1 MHVFP
6 SLGTL
11 IRRLPVRGMVT
22 TLATCALSCGVATV
36 AIAQSTPPTGDPQT
50 NTFGWVPNSTNA
62 LNFASQTP
70 GRVGQAAPH
79 VLFSSNA
86 VGSVTLDF
94 FNPAGGLAFFE
105 MRIDGVQ
112 TGATAHPV
120 VIGDTIHSGGISVPD
135 GTNVIGQVFNA
146 TQHVDIR
153 LALGGERDWDFDW
166 VRFEVLPPLPPE
178 PPVPAVPVPTMSA
191 FGLGLII
198 LAMLF
203 IASRRLR
210 VSAPRR

>member
-6 SLGTL
+6 SLGAL
-11 IRRLPVRGMVT
+11 ITRFPARGMVT
-22 TLATCALSCGVATV
+22 MLATCALSFGLATV
-36 AIAQSTPPTGDPQT
+36 AVAQSTPLTGDPQT

-70 GRVGQAAPH
+70 GRVGQDAPH

-86 VGSVTLDF
+86 VGSVTLEF
-94 FNPAGGLAFFE
+94 FNPAAGAAFFE
-105 MRIDGVQ
+105 FRIDGVQ

-120 VIGDTIHSGGISVPD
+120 VTGDTIHSGINI
-135 GTNVIGQVFNA
+135 GTGPAGVAQEYMA
-146 TQHVDIR
+146 TQFVDVR
-153 LALGGERDWDFDW
+153 LALGAERDWDFDW
-166 VRFEVLPPLPPE
+166 VRFEVLPPVPPE

-210 VSAPRR
+210 VSAPRS